1 MHSVATRELVH
12 LLHKRLRSCHPFLRP
27 EARKRAVVSTVTQCH
42 FFSFR
47 SNATGVQRKDNIGCD
62 HFAHLHR
69 VCCVCRTE
77 YDDAHGR
84 TRRADFLVG
93 KQLSGSYP
101 CVTNAVIHNTFKDRF
116 VRPLSVSRCIPKL
129 SGPSMEDGR
138 LPRLNKAPP
147 EVSNLIIYL
156 CLLVCSG
163 RRRRRMCYPLATF
176 CPFAHML

>member
-47 SNATGVQRKDNIGCD
+47 SNCTGVQRKDNIGCD
-62 HFAHLHR
+62 HFSHLRR

-93 KQLSGSYP
+93 KTAEWQLSWRDERGHSQHVQGSLRS
-101 CVTNAVIHNTFKDRF
+101 TTLSF
-116 VRPLSVSRCIPKL
+116 PLYTQTEWS
-129 SGPSMEDGR
+129 
-138 LPRLNKAPP
+138 
-147 EVSNLIIYL
+147 IY
-156 CLLVCSG
+156 G
-163 RRRRRMCYPLATF
+163 RRATSTLEQS
-176 CPFAHML
+176 PA

>member
-1 MHSVATRELVH
+1 MRPVPSVKTTL
-12 LLHKRLRSCHPFLRP
+12 
-27 EARKRAVVSTVTQCH
+27 AVTISLTYIESAVFVAPNTTTHMGEHVERISWWV
-42 FFSFR
+42 
-47 SNATGVQRKDNIGCD
+47 
-62 HFAHLHR
+62 
-69 VCCVCRTE
+69 
-77 YDDAHGR
+77 
-84 TRRADFLVG
+84 

-101 CVTNAVIHNTFKDRF
+101 GVTNAVIHNTFKDRF

-163 RRRRRMCYPLATF
+163 RRRRRTS
-176 CPFAHML
+176 